1 MIGLSQQDIAS
12 FRDERLRSVAP
23 STAARELAIL
33 SHVIEVAIRDWGL
46 PTLEKRI
53 ETIKA
58 WGEAFA
64 SAPSSA
70 QSLSRVSAPS
80 LPKSA
85 KGSR

>member
-58 WGEAFA
+58 WGGSIRQCSLIGAITITGECAL
-64 SAPSSA
+64 PSE
-70 QSLSRVSAPS
+70 V
-80 LPKSA
+80 
-85 KGSR
+85 G